1 MPFYLPFSII
11 IVLLGERVK
20 NVESQVVLITGGAG
34 GIGKATA
41 QLFLEHGATIVLV
54 DLKTEA
60 LEEALQSIQVAKGYV
75 HTITADVTNEQD
87 VRRYVNETVEKF
99 GKIDVFFNNAGI
111 SGPFKRIKDLEL
123 EQFNLLMN
131 INVTGV
137 FLGLKYVIQQMEKQG
152 YGTIVNTASNA
163 AYIGS
168 AGMAGYI
175 ASKHAVAGLTKTA
188 ALEAAAYGI
197 RVNAVAPAAIDTQML
212 TTIQSNISPETP
224 DSAGEA
230 IKQGIPL
237 GRFGTPQEVAQIV
250 YFLASNNASFVTG
263 SLYNVDGGMQAN

>member
-1 MPFYLPFSII
+1 MK
-11 IVLLGERVK
+11 GK
-20 NVESQVVLITGGAG
+20 VVLITGGAG

-41 QLFLEHGATIVLV
+41 LLFLQNGAHVILV
-54 DLKTEA
+54 DLK
-60 LEEALQSIQVAKGYV
+60 EEALVVARKDLQQYENQLY
-75 HTITADVTNEQD
+75 TISADVTNEKD
-87 VRRYVNETVEKF
+87 VANYVRETVENF

-111 SGPFKRIKDLEL
+111 SGPFAMIKDLDK
-123 EQFNLLMN
+123 EQFDLLLN

-137 FLGLKYVIQQMEKQG
+137 FLGLKYVIRQMELQQFG
-152 YGTIVNTASNA
+152 SIINTASNA

-188 ALEAAAYGI
+188 ALEVAASGI

-212 TTIQSNISPETP
+212 FDIQTNISPENP
-224 DSAGEA
+224 DIAGEA
-230 IKQGIPL
+230 IKQGIPI
-237 GRFGTPQEVAQIV
+237 GRFGTPLEVAQIV
-250 YFLASNNASFVTG
+250 YFLASDAASFVTG

>member
-1 MPFYLPFSII
+1 MK
-11 IVLLGERVK
+11 GK
-20 NVESQVVLITGGAG
+20 VVLITGGAG

-41 QLFLEHGATIVLV
+41 LLFLQNGAHVILV
-54 DLKTEA
+54 DLK
-60 LEEALQSIQVAKGYV
+60 EEALVVARKDLQQYENQLY
-75 HTITADVTNEQD
+75 TISADVTNEQD
-87 VRRYVNETVEKF
+87 VANYVRETVENF

-111 SGPFKRIKDLEL
+111 SGPFAMIKDLDK
-123 EQFNLLMN
+123 EQFDLLLN

-137 FLGLKYVIQQMEKQG
+137 FLGLKYVIRQMELQQFG
-152 YGTIVNTASNA
+152 SIINTASNA

-188 ALEAAAYGI
+188 ALEVAASGI

-212 TTIQSNISPETP
+212 FDIQTNISPENP
-224 DSAGEA
+224 DIAGEA
-230 IKQGIPL
+230 IKQGIPI
-237 GRFGTPQEVAQIV
+237 GRFGTPLEVAQIV
-250 YFLASNNASFVTG
+250 YFLASDAASFVTG

>member
-1 MPFYLPFSII
+1 MK
-11 IVLLGERVK
+11 GK
-20 NVESQVVLITGGAG
+20 VVLITGGAG

-41 QLFLEHGATIVLV
+41 LLFLQNGAHVILV
-54 DLKTEA
+54 DLK
-60 LEEALQSIQVAKGYV
+60 EEALVVARKDLQQYENQLY
-75 HTITADVTNEQD
+75 TISADVTNEKD
-87 VRRYVNETVEKF
+87 VANYVRETVENF

-111 SGPFKRIKDLEL
+111 SGPFAMIKDLDK
-123 EQFNLLMN
+123 EQFDLLLN

-137 FLGLKYVIQQMEKQG
+137 FLGLKYVIQQMELQQFG
-152 YGTIVNTASNA
+152 SIINTASNA

-188 ALEAAAYGI
+188 ALEVAASGI

-212 TTIQSNISPETP
+212 FDIQTNISPENP
-224 DSAGEA
+224 DIAGEA
-230 IKQGIPL
+230 IKQGIPI
-237 GRFGTPQEVAQIV
+237 GRFGTPLEVAQIV
-250 YFLASNNASFVTG
+250 YFLASDAASFVTG

>member
-1 MPFYLPFSII
+1 MK
-11 IVLLGERVK
+11 GK
-20 NVESQVVLITGGAG
+20 VVLITGGAG

-41 QLFLEHGATIVLV
+41 LLFLQNGAHVILV
-54 DLKTEA
+54 DLK
-60 LEEALQSIQVAKGYV
+60 EEALVVARKDLQQYENQLY
-75 HTITADVTNEQD
+75 TISADVTNEKD
-87 VRRYVNETVEKF
+87 VANYVRETVENC

-111 SGPFKRIKDLEL
+111 SGPFAMIKDLDK
-123 EQFNLLMN
+123 EQFDLLLN

-137 FLGLKYVIQQMEKQG
+137 FLGLKYVIQQMELQQFG
-152 YGTIVNTASNA
+152 SIINTASNA

-188 ALEAAAYGI
+188 ALEVAASGI

-212 TTIQSNISPETP
+212 FDIQTNISPENP
-224 DSAGEA
+224 DIAGEA
-230 IKQGIPL
+230 IKQGIPI
-237 GRFGTPQEVAQIV
+237 GRFGTPLEVAQIV
-250 YFLASNNASFVTG
+250 YFLASDAASFVTG

>member
-1 MPFYLPFSII
+1 MK
-11 IVLLGERVK
+11 GK
-20 NVESQVVLITGGAG
+20 VVLITGGAG

-41 QLFLEHGATIVLV
+41 LKFLENGAHVVLV
-54 DLKTEA
+54 DLK
-60 LEEALQSIQVAKGYV
+60 EEALAIARKDLQQYESQLY
-75 HTITADVTNEQD
+75 TISADVTNEQD
-87 VRRYVNETVEKF
+87 VANYVRETVENF

-111 SGPFKRIKDLEL
+111 SGPFAMIKDLDK
-123 EQFNLLMN
+123 EQFDLLLN

-137 FLGLKYVIQQMEKQG
+137 FLGLKYVIRQMELQQFG
-152 YGTIVNTASNA
+152 SIINTASNA

-188 ALEAAAYGI
+188 ALEVAASGI

-212 TTIQSNISPETP
+212 FDIQTNISPENP
-224 DSAGEA
+224 DVAGEA
-230 IKQGIPL
+230 IKQGIPI
-237 GRFGTPQEVAQIV
+237 GRFGTPREVAQIV
-250 YFLASNNASFVTG
+250 YFLASDAASFVTG

>member
-1 MPFYLPFSII
+1 MK
-11 IVLLGERVK
+11 EK
-20 NVESQVVLITGGAG
+20 VVLITGGAG

-41 QLFLEHGATIVLV
+41 LLFLENGAHVVLV
-54 DLKTEA
+54 DLKEEVLAEA
-60 LEEALQSIQVAKGYV
+60 RNDLQQYEDQLY
-75 HTITADVTNEQD
+75 TITADVTNEQD
-87 VRRYVNETVEKF
+87 VASYVGETVERY

-111 SGPFKRIKDLEL
+111 SGPFAMIKDLDK
-123 EQFNLLMN
+123 EQFDLLLN

-137 FLGLKYVIQQMEKQG
+137 FLGLKYVIRQMELQG
-152 YGTIVNTASNA
+152 SGSIINTASNA

-188 ALEAAAYGI
+188 ALEVAASGI

-212 TTIQSNISPETP
+212 FDIQTNISPENP
-224 DSAGEA
+224 DVAGEA
-230 IKQGIPL
+230 IKQGIPV
-237 GRFGTPQEVAQIV
+237 GRFGTPREVAQIV
-250 YFLASNNASFVTG
+250 YFLASDAASFVTG

>member
-1 MPFYLPFSII
+1 MK
-11 IVLLGERVK
+11 GK
-20 NVESQVVLITGGAG
+20 VVLITGGAG

-41 QLFLEHGATIVLV
+41 LLFLQNGAHVILV
-54 DLKTEA
+54 DLK
-60 LEEALQSIQVAKGYV
+60 EEALVVARKDLQQYENQLY
-75 HTITADVTNEQD
+75 TISADVTNEKD
-87 VRRYVNETVEKF
+87 VANYVRETVENF

-111 SGPFKRIKDLEL
+111 SGPFAMIKDLDK
-123 EQFNLLMN
+123 EQFDLLLN

-137 FLGLKYVIQQMEKQG
+137 FLGLKYVIQQMELQQFG
-152 YGTIVNTASNA
+152 SIINTASNA

-188 ALEAAAYGI
+188 ALEVAASGI

-212 TTIQSNISPETP
+212 FDIQTNISPENP
-224 DSAGEA
+224 DIAGEA
-230 IKQGIPL
+230 IKQGIPI
-237 GRFGTPQEVAQIV
+237 GRFGTPLEVAQIV
-250 YFLASNNASFVTG
+250 YFLASDGASFVTG

>member
-1 MPFYLPFSII
+1 ME
-11 IVLLGERVK
+11 GK
-20 NVESQVVLITGGAG
+20 VVLITGGAG

-41 QLFLEHGATIVLV
+41 LLFLENGAQVVLV
-54 DLKTEA
+54 DLK
-60 LEEALQSIQVAKGYV
+60 EEALAAAHDDLRQYEKQLY
-75 HTITADVTNEQD
+75 TITADVTNEQD
-87 VRRYVNETVEKF
+87 VARYVKETVERY

-111 SGPFKRIKDLEL
+111 SGPFAMIKDLEK
-123 EQFNLLMN
+123 EQFELLLN

-152 YGTIVNTASNA
+152 FGSIINTASNA

-188 ALEAAAYGI
+188 ALEVASSGI

-212 TTIQSNISPETP
+212 FDIQTNISPDNP
-224 DSAGEA
+224 DVAGEA
-230 IKQGIPL
+230 IKQGIPI
-237 GRFGTPQEVAQIV
+237 GRFGSPREVAQIV
-250 YFLASNNASFVTG
+250 YFLASDAASFVTG
-263 SLYNVDGGMQAN
+263 SLYNVDGGMQAD